1 MNDSSTILKFDD
13 GDETAYREEV
23 KALAE
28 WCQENSLSLNVSK
41 TKLLIE
47 DYRKQDGRTS
57 LLSSTVL

>member
-41 TKLLIE
+41 T
-47 DYRKQDGRTS
+47 
-57 LLSSTVL
+57 